1 MTVLMLFR
9 IHDLQNRKR
18 TENLKNS
25 LSFFLDEALHLKTQI
40 HVVKCFAFAKREIMC
55 DAHCEISRFAR
66 CEMKFAHVR
75 IANISHLRSKYF
87 TAKRFHLPG
96 RANFVGAVSLTELRQ
111 FSSFFCYSVDL
122 FSLKRNIPTVRE
134 ISVKISQ
141 MMPPMAPSPIWIL
154 NDSQDTESPYFHA
167 R

>member
-1 MTVLMLFR
+1 MLFR

-111 FSSFFCYSVDL
+111 KSRLFLCHISCFRGISFNDKTTEVRNEQKNQ
-122 FSLKRNIPTVRE
+122 KRSR
-134 ISVKISQ
+134 
-141 MMPPMAPSPIWIL
+141 
-154 NDSQDTESPYFHA
+154 
-167 R
+167 